1 MMDDQRLERALRGG
15 PPFTTH
21 YSAPALPLDRA
32 PTGAIARVRPMVL
45 LLAAVALLLVALTT
59 ALIVGALRSSALA
72 FTCADAADAMDR
84 NVQGWTVQS
93 DPGAAEDAKAGMLT
107 GFFRSSGDE
116 PPLPPALID
125 PDSGQLCATVKFANG
140 AWLQEASL
148 FRWSPSGDALAMA
161 TERNRDGDKRGHDL
175 LVVSEAGI
183 VQSAVQSD
191 WTLNFA
197 WSPDS
202 HRIAAFS
209 NFESFFARS
218 VDVWIVPDDGSGPQE
233 MAIECARCDAP
244 DGPLGWAQQ
253 VAWSPDGA
261 RIALAFMPAADRTD
275 EEQGNSPA
283 FRFWVGPIASGRLTE
298 LTGIRDLTLVRWL
311 DDESLMAVDPSDGAW
326 FAIPI
331 DHPEDITE
339 VEPEVAPNNISPDGE
354 HRIEISESGPD
365 SILTVTDL
373 ESGESRIVYQAGEGI
388 FVSGETWAPDSRSI
402 AFTRWAEATGQELP
416 GDGIWIASLGGGVR
430 QIPGDY
436 LFPGP
441 WQPVSGH

>member
-1 MMDDQRLERALRGG
+1 MDDQRLERALREG
-15 PPFTTH
+15 PPFTAN
-21 YSAPALPLDRA
+21 YAVQALPLDRA
-32 PTGAIARVRPMVL
+32 PTGAMARVRPMVL

-84 NVQGWTVQS
+84 NVQGWTVHS

-116 PPLPPALID
+116 PPPPPALID

-233 MAIECARCDAP
+233 LAIECATMRRARRAARVGSAGRVVARRYAHRPGVHACRRPHGRAGQLAGLP
-244 DGPLGWAQQ
+244 FLGR
-253 VAWSPDGA
+253 SDC
-261 RIALAFMPAADRTD
+261 
-275 EEQGNSPA
+275 
-283 FRFWVGPIASGRLTE
+283 VGP
-298 LTGIRDLTLVRWL
+298 
-311 DDESLMAVDPSDGAW
+311 PHGAHR
-326 FAIPI
+326 
-331 DHPEDITE
+331 HPR
-339 VEPEVAPNNISPDGE
+339 PRPWC
-354 HRIEISESGPD
+354 
-365 SILTVTDL
+365 
-373 ESGESRIVYQAGEGI
+373 AG
-388 FVSGETWAPDSRSI
+388 ST
-402 AFTRWAEATGQELP
+402 TRA
-416 GDGIWIASLGGGVR
+416 
-430 QIPGDY
+430 
-436 LFPGP
+436 
-441 WQPVSGH
+441 